1 MEQKLQDI
9 YYDAETGLGS
19 VDKLYR
25 AAKNY
30 GFTRKQV
37 QKFVKKQSLN
47 QIFKPVGK
55 RNYFP
60 IWSIVSMGLVLWG
73 LDILSEGAED

>member
-19 VDKLYR
+19 VDKPYR
-25 AAKNY
+25 AAKKH

-37 QKFVKKQSLN
+37 QEFVKKQC
-47 QIFKPVGK
+47 
-55 RNYFP
+55 
-60 IWSIVSMGLVLWG
+60 
-73 LDILSEGAED
+73 